1 MGTVNKYDT
10 NDYFKNKVTFLNVI
24 LTVMVVVL
32 HAKTPERFGLPLDW
46 GNPLIY
52 VITTFTRMAVPSFF
66 FISGMLLFRGYNA
79 QTLPR
84 KLKSRFWTL
93 VIPYL
98 LWNTIY
104 AIIFFLMTRIPQIS
118 SRMNMGI
125 AIQTPLEFV
134 RAILFSR
141 HSDLWFVGDLIL
153 FTIVSPLILAISKWK
168 YPSLILLALS
178 IIYYFFALPEYKS
191 PLHWAPMYF
200 AGALYGLNMKEMVKN
215 IELRARYNFILAV
228 LGVLFCAS
236 LSFALLTESFYLYEL
251 VSPFALWVFA
261 DYMFGDKIS
270 TFNKKQWMN
279 YTFFIFCS
287 HHFLEN
293 ILQKLCVLAFEP
305 STFVMNAVYFI
316 TPFITIWMLAFVCNI
331 IKNTLFYKLLCGN
344 R

>member
-1 MGTVNKYDT
+1 MNSAHIYDT
-10 NDYFKNKVTFLNVI
+10 EGYFSNKVTFLNVI

-52 VITTFTRMAVPSFF
+52 VITAFTRMAVPSFF
-66 FISGMLLFRGYNA
+66 FISGMLLFRGYTA

-93 VIPYL
+93 VVPYL

-104 AIIFFLMTRIPQIS
+104 AIVFLLMTRIPLIS

-125 AIQTPLEFV
+125 AIQTPMEFV

-168 YPSLILLALS
+168 YPSLILLVLS
-178 IIYYFFALPEYKS
+178 ILYYFFALPSYKS
-191 PLHWAPMYF
+191 PLHWAPMYI
-200 AGALYGLNMKEMVKN
+200 AGALYGCNMKEMAKN
-215 IELRARYNFILAV
+215 IELRARYNLILTV
-228 LGVLFCAS
+228 LGILFCAS
-236 LSFALLTESFYLYEL
+236 LLYSLFTESLYLYEL

-261 DYMFGDKIS
+261 DFMFGNKIS
-270 TFNKKQWMN
+270 AFNKKQWMN

-293 ILQKLCVLAFEP
+293 ILQKFCVMAFEP
-305 STFVMNAVYFI
+305 SPFVMNAVYFI
-316 TPFITIWMLAFVCNI
+316 TPFITIWILVFLCNI
-331 IKNTLFYKLLCGN
+331 IKDTLFYKLLCGN